1 MRNFRV
7 ATTPK
12 GYLPLPGGSRKTSG
26 LGTRQRIPF
35 FCLFASLHIDCVDL
49 SDRVLKLSVFG
60 KLWIVVNHSGL
71 MCGCVLLYW
80 WWCYSILWW
89 CCLILWWCFSLPLPE
104 PLQCTELATSV
115 FSVHQAPSVCLWI
128 TQTDSRSTKC
138 GCCGSSKT
146 NPFMRSRST
155 PPNSVKSS
163 QPLLDQSKFVR
174 TVLASCSTYTVP
186 RPTSWHGTLKD
197 VLDPISRTTTN
208 TPNEP
213 DYPQNGN
220 QTSCAVV

>member
-12 GYLPLPGGSRKTSG
+12 GSLPLPGGSRKTSG

-60 KLWIVVNHSGL
+60 KLWIVVKHSGL
-71 MCGCVLLYW
+71 MCGCVLLY
-80 WWCYSILWW
+80 WW

-104 PLQCTELATSV
+104 SLQRTELATSV
-115 FSVHQAPSVCLWI
+115 FSVHQAPSISLWI

-138 GCCGSSKT
+138 GCGSSKT
-146 NPFMRSRST
+146 DPFTRSGST
-155 PPNSVKSS
+155 PPTSVKHS
-163 QPLLDQSKFVR
+163 
-174 TVLASCSTYTVP
+174 
-186 RPTSWHGTLKD
+186 
-197 VLDPISRTTTN
+197 
-208 TPNEP
+208 
-213 DYPQNGN
+213 
-220 QTSCAVV
+220 